1 MKRIAVHSSVG
12 RPVEIKLRGPSGRE
26 INGIRGHVARFAPDI
41 EDEKMQD
48 YFIVD
53 DNGKS
58 VGWFAKKEF
67 VYTDAE

>member
-12 RPVEIKLRGPSGRE
+12 RPVKITLRGPSNQK
-26 INGIRGHVARFAPDI
+26 INGICGHVARFSPDI
-41 EDEKMQD
+41 EDDKMQD